1 MPEKNKN
8 YEVYTFGDSLT
19 HGRSFKIEHDIVC
32 ENTEIPFLI
41 AKGEETLQAIR
52 QSSVQDE
59 NKAYEIVLAAVK
71 QWEQQAVLTQAVDRA
86 LAYLHTPEVTHTGN
100 KWQKSNSYRADKEI
114 SNRVYRMS
122 CSVLEDTKYDRN
134 TEQKIPVAW
143 YVTWEVE
150 INSPKKG
157 FGCKIAGQTDKRYT
171 DKAAAIKYLEGR
183 KKAYSHLFAEISPP
197 IPQKYE
203 QHFMVNDVLLPGYK
217 IEGQELFTD
226 RQTTIAEND
235 GIPTSLK
242 EPKTSVLEKLLTA
255 KEQSISVKKI
265 SVKDKDTI
273 HR

>member
-1 MPEKNKN
+1 M
-8 YEVYTFGDSLT
+8 
-19 HGRSFKIEHDIVC
+19 
-32 ENTEIPFLI
+32 
-41 AKGEETLQAIR
+41 
-52 QSSVQDE
+52 
-59 NKAYEIVLAAVK
+59 
-71 QWEQQAVLTQAVDRA
+71 
-86 LAYLHTPEVTHTGN
+86 
-100 KWQKSNSYRADKEI
+100 
-114 SNRVYRMS
+114 
-122 CSVLEDTKYDRN
+122 
-134 TEQKIPVAW
+134 
-143 YVTWEVE
+143 
-150 INSPKKG
+150 
-157 FGCKIAGQTDKRYT
+157 
-171 DKAAAIKYLEGR
+171 
-183 KKAYSHLFAEISPP
+183 FAEISPP

>member
-1 MPEKNKN
+1 MSEKNKG

-19 HGRSFKIEHDIVC
+19 HGRYLKIEHDIVC

-86 LAYLHTPEVTHTGN
+86 LAYLHTPEVTHTEN
-100 KWQKSNSYRADKEI
+100 KWQKSNSYRADEEI

-122 CSVLEDTKYDRN
+122 CSVWEDTKYDRN
-134 TEQKIPVAW
+134 TEQQIPVAW
-143 YVTWEVE
+143 YVTWQVE

-171 DKAAAIKYLEGR
+171 DKAAAMKYLEGR
-183 KKAYSHLFAEISPP
+183 KKAYSHLFAEIFPP

-235 GIPTSLK
+235 GIPTSSK

-255 KEQSISVKKI
+255 KEQSISVPKI